1 MTADYVLV
9 EHDVFHEVVLVPL
22 PEAQAC
28 VARPHVCKAALHRG
42 LDASLAPRVVA
53 LRHLEVRG
61 QATLGSGCGGL
72 RPARHRLLAL
82 RQRRGLAREIA
93 GQLHRHPEQHVGIK
107 AAALRGRQGACP
119 CPTAAR

>member
-1 MTADYVLV
+1 MGSITAVGAVSPPGGDTSEPVSQATLRIV
-9 EHDVFHEVVLVPL
+9 KVFW
-22 PEAQAC
+22 
-28 VARPHVCKAALHRG
+28 G
-42 LDASLAPRVVA
+42 LDASLAPHVVA

-61 QATLGSGCGGL
+61 QAALGSGCGGL